1 MDRNNNWE
9 KKQYEIFC
17 INNNNNNNRY
27 GGVEIF
33 VTKKW
38 IEKML

>member
-17 INNNNNNNRY
+17 INNNNRY

>member
-17 INNNNNNNRY
+17 INNNNNNRY

>member
-9 KKQYEIFC
+9 KKHYEIFC
-17 INNNNNNNRY
+17 INNNNNRY